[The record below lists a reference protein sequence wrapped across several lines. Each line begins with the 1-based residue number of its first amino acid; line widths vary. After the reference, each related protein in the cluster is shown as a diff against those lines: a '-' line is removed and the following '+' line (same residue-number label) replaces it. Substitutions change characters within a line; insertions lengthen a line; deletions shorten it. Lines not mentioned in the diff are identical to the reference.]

1 MLKGNEGQTD
11 YWSSNRAF
19 HSVFPDEAGGTI
31 GRGRLVNPKV
41 KYTFLKDDDGTTRL
55 KRFRLVAAYED
66 LYDFNYEDPGLG
78 KNATALQIGY
88 GQDIGQR
95 KAGLIYRNR
104 VLLDNEY
111 SGGVSIIVGGKIP

>member
-55 KRFRLVAAYED
+55 KRLRLVAAYED

-78 KNATALQIGY
+78 KNATALQIGTAR
-88 GQDIGQR
+88 DFFC
-95 KAGLIYRNR
+95 K
-104 VLLDNEY
+104 
-111 SGGVSIIVGGKIP
+111 SGGGQEEGGMDGFMSR